1 MINDTK
7 IHPAPGY
14 ILAEKLN
21 RKAPGAI
28 VLPESARDN
37 PDFAYI
43 VCLED
48 NRNYEHREGA
58 ECLPPGTRILVTEG
72 KGIPNLVGK
81 RDLMLV
87 HQNSLIAHFEPALEI
102 NIADN

>member
-1 MINDTK
+1 MKNDTK

-21 RKAPGAI
+21 RKTESTI

-48 NRNYEHREGA
+48 NRQCA
-58 ECLPPGTRILVTEG
+58 DVLAPGTRILVTEG

-87 HQNSLIAHFEPALEI
+87 HTNSLIAWFDLAPELTI
-102 NIADN
+102 VDN

>member
-1 MINDTK
+1 MTNDTG

-21 RKAPGAI
+21 VKAPGTI

-48 NRNYEHREGA
+48 NRGDDIEVSIA
-58 ECLPPGTRILVTEG
+58 PGTRILVTEG
-72 KGIPNLVGK
+72 KGIPGLVGK

-87 HQNSLIAHFEPALEI
+87 HKNSLIAYFDAPEVLQFELKL
-102 NIADN
+102 N

>member
-48 NRNYEHREGA
+48 NRDVDRIINEPLA
-58 ECLPPGTRILVTEG
+58 PGTRILVTEG

-87 HQNSLIAHFEPALEI
+87 HQNSLIAHFESALDI